1 MSKTNYIAAVLKLFN
16 SYPSDGVIRNEYDDQ
31 MIKNL
36 TKNSIVL
43 DSKAVKAGIDK
54 ETCDIIIDTVGI
66 DIMNYSKSSFYGNFK
81 YHFDMSIE
89 EKIINQLFH
98 YVTAALSDIDLIE
111 KKDIYVPIHVDEEKN
126 EITAR
131 LKVISSLTDE
141 EIAIRCRNLLYSGV
155 ALSSGTLEN
164 IFTIFDYIHFE
175 YDLDEIKNKEAK
187 VRFEA
192 KFNII
197 PKNPIEFLR
206 LAVFIKTDSTL
217 LIKSSGAISAIKS
230 HKLNEVYNLFKNYYK
245 KYGYENLAAIFLRY
259 KPLFL
264 ALKSEPAMKSIINK
278 LRKLAVK
285 YHKTKEV
292 QILDTLTFN
301 DNIDIETIEKELKK
315 ITVFK
320 KISILN
326 ALSNKIKNPKNTIYF
341 IRNNKT
347 YVKTNEEENSFS
359 HVCSITPNIYI
370 VLSSILDDI
379 KENFKNKKFFLP
391 DNIEYAVPTSE
402 KKMFGPIPFGSKIK
416 LVDGNIIVGIHWYNT
431 VNQYNHEIRTDLD
444 LHVTNMTKDYG
455 WNTYFHNANDNSVIY
470 SGDMINAPLD
480 NGGATEAFFIGKDIK
495 DTTLKIDV
503 NKYSGDSIVPF
514 KFFVGKIKEANSIK
528 NRNYLL
534 NAHETELVLDTEIDS
549 GHKFVGFIKAEKDE
563 TKTVYISEGNLGNS
577 IVASGGERSQ
587 NAIDAA
593 ISRYDTYLTFKQLI
607 HFAGGIIVNTPA
619 EADIDLSL
627 ENLNKDTLLSLLT
640 AEKKS

>member
-16 SYPSDGVIRNEYDDQ
+16 SYPSDSVIRNEYDDQ

-285 YHKTKEV
+285 
-292 QILDTLTFN
+292 
-301 DNIDIETIEKELKK
+301 
-315 ITVFK
+315 
-320 KISILN
+320 
-326 ALSNKIKNPKNTIYF
+326 
-341 IRNNKT
+341 
-347 YVKTNEEENSFS
+347 
-359 HVCSITPNIYI
+359 
-370 VLSSILDDI
+370 
-379 KENFKNKKFFLP
+379 
-391 DNIEYAVPTSE
+391 
-402 KKMFGPIPFGSKIK
+402 
-416 LVDGNIIVGIHWYNT
+416 
-431 VNQYNHEIRTDLD
+431 
-444 LHVTNMTKDYG
+444 
-455 WNTYFHNANDNSVIY
+455 
-470 SGDMINAPLD
+470 
-480 NGGATEAFFIGKDIK
+480 
-495 DTTLKIDV
+495 
-503 NKYSGDSIVPF
+503 
-514 KFFVGKIKEANSIK
+514 
-528 NRNYLL
+528 
-534 NAHETELVLDTEIDS
+534 
-549 GHKFVGFIKAEKDE
+549 
-563 TKTVYISEGNLGNS
+563 
-577 IVASGGERSQ
+577 
-587 NAIDAA
+587 
-593 ISRYDTYLTFKQLI
+593 
-607 HFAGGIIVNTPA
+607 
-619 EADIDLSL
+619 
-627 ENLNKDTLLSLLT
+627 
-640 AEKKS
+640 